1 MIQLYNIILI
11 KKTPI
16 NRLAHIKL
24 SKKGNVDYII
34 YKTFIKWEGGSIKD
48 ILNSI
53 FFFARRLGQFN
64 NWFVYYYYCN
74 SKYLSKC
81 LKLKY
86 GSLVICIRTVVY
98 WSKVSSATAREWL
111 PSFCVFKLLAGDIP
125 TGYSSTFAT

>member
-53 FFFARRLGQFN
+53 FFLRGDLDNLITGLYIIIIVIVN
-64 NWFVYYYYCN
+64 I
-74 SKYLSKC
+74 YLS
-81 LKLKY
+81 
-86 GSLVICIRTVVY
+86 V
-98 WSKVSSATAREWL
+98 
-111 PSFCVFKLLAGDIP
+111 
-125 TGYSSTFAT
+125 